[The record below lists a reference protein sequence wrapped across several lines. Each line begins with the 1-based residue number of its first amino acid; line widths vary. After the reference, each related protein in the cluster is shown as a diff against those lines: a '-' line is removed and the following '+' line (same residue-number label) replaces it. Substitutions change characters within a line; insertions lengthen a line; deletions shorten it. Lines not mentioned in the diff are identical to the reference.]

1 MNFTI
6 RSPSTSLSLSPL
18 GLRIAVK
25 SIPPDRALLAIP
37 SVFDCLVELVKPVL
51 RLTFPR
57 SGMSPLPV
65 RMIAYMAFRG
75 RENDF
80 FRPQF
85 LYAHASAKALTA
97 SSPDE
102 LAKHVVE

>member
-1 MNFTI
+1 
-6 RSPSTSLSLSPL
+6 
-18 GLRIAVK
+18 
-25 SIPPDRALLAIP
+25 
-37 SVFDCLVELVKPVL
+37 
-51 RLTFPR
+51 
-57 SGMSPLPV
+57 
-65 RMIAYMAFRG
+65 MIAYMAFRG

-97 SSPDE
+97 SSTDE